1 MENKVFIPRLT
12 KKHLLFLA
20 FSISAF
26 LREFMSLHDF
36 YNDELSNEMKEEE
49 VVQNRYFDIL
59 QNVISDLLQG
69 ILYLLSK
76 LKEKREQ
83 KKLTNSNKNELLD
96 KENIEKNN
104 EGLIKIMIKISSID
118 FICQLLSLIFT
129 IIFGTDNVIK
139 REHQN
144 FLLIIDIT
152 SRFLF
157 CRYILKTF
165 FYRHHIVSMIINF
178 IVFIILGIL
187 DILKISL
194 YLNLNIIS
202 TIIFAIFLIIK
213 TIAYSYED
221 VLNKIALEKDYY
233 TPYSLL
239 FYKGLFQ
246 VPLVIIV
253 SLFILIY
260 KSDNGDNNPKNVWQI
275 FSSFHKDFINF
286 ILIKRSIFIVF
297 NILRSIFLV
306 YVIDKFS
313 SQYLSILKVLES
325 LFIFIYFLIGIEHKY
340 YDSWIEKI
348 IISFSFL
355 ILVLT
360 SLIYN
365 EILVINIFGLQ
376 DYTQH
381 GLDIKADKDLRD
393 DATEINSLNSDNCS
407 SVIES
412 RSESLITQNVSF
424 ND

>member
-1 MENKVFIPRLT
+1 MENNVFIPRLT

-20 FSISAF
+20 FSISSF
-26 LREFMSLHDF
+26 FREFMSLYKFPD
-36 YNDELSNEMKEEE
+36 YDKEDL
-49 VVQNRYFDIL
+49 VQKKYFDIL

-76 LKEKREQ
+76 LKEKRES
-83 KKLTNSNKNELLD
+83 KKLKNSLKIESLD
-96 KENIEKNN
+96 KDNIATNN
-104 EGLIKIMIKISSID
+104 EGFIKIILKISAID
-118 FICQLLSLIFT
+118 FFCQLFFLIFT
-129 IIFGTDNVIK
+129 ISFSIDDAIK
-139 REHQN
+139 KENQN

-165 FYRHHIVSMIINF
+165 FYRHHIASMIINML
-178 IVFIILGIL
+178 VFIILGIL
-187 DILKISL
+187 DILSIINKEDEDKKIEATHK
-194 YLNLNIIS
+194 IV
-202 TIIFAIFLIIK
+202 FGIFLIIQ

-221 VLNKIALEKDYY
+221 VLNKIALEKDYF

-239 FYKGLFQ
+239 FYKGIFQ
-246 VPLVIIV
+246 IPLVIIL

-260 KSDNGDNNPKNVWQI
+260 KDNQGNNVWKS
-275 FSSFHKDFINF
+275 FSILDSDVLNF

-297 NILRSIFLV
+297 NILRSISLV
-306 YVIDKFS
+306 QVIDKFS

-325 LFIFIYFLIGIEHKY
+325 LFIYIYFLVDIQGKDYFKWYEN
-340 YDSWIEKI
+340 I
-348 IISFSFL
+348 IMSISFL

-365 EILVINIFGLQ
+365 EVLVLNIFGLQ

-381 GLDIKADKDLRD
+381 GLDIQAEKDLRD
-393 DATEINSLNSDNCS
+393 AETEISCLNSDNCS
-407 SVIES
+407 SVTDS
-412 RSESLITQNVSF
+412 RSESFITQNVSF

>member
-1 MENKVFIPRLT
+1 MENNVFIPRLT

-20 FSISAF
+20 FSISSF
-26 LREFMSLHDF
+26 FREFMSLYKFPD
-36 YNDELSNEMKEEE
+36 YDKEDL
-49 VVQNRYFDIL
+49 VQKKYFDIL

-76 LKEKREQ
+76 LKEKKES
-83 KKLTNSNKNELLD
+83 KKLKNSLKIESLD
-96 KENIEKNN
+96 KDNIATNN
-104 EGLIKIMIKISSID
+104 EGFIKIILKISAID
-118 FICQLLSLIFT
+118 FFCQLFFLIFT
-129 IIFGTDNVIK
+129 ISFSIDNVIK
-139 REHQN
+139 KENQN

-165 FYRHHIVSMIINF
+165 FYRHHIASMIINMF
-178 IVFIILGIL
+178 VFIILGIL
-187 DILKISL
+187 DIISIINKEPNIGANLKIL
-194 YLNLNIIS
+194 
-202 TIIFAIFLIIK
+202 FGIFLIIQ

-221 VLNKIALEKDYY
+221 VLNKIALEKDYF

-239 FYKGLFQ
+239 FYKGIFQ
-246 VPLVIIV
+246 IPLVIIL

-260 KSDNGDNNPKNVWQI
+260 KDNQGNNVWKS
-275 FSSFHKDFINF
+275 FSILDSDVLNF

-297 NILRSIFLV
+297 NILRSISLV
-306 YVIDKFS
+306 QVIDKFS

-325 LFIFIYFLIGIEHKY
+325 LFIYIYFLVDIQGKDYFKWYEN
-340 YDSWIEKI
+340 I
-348 IISFSFL
+348 IMSISFL

-365 EILVINIFGLQ
+365 EVLVLNIFGLQ

-381 GLDIKADKDLRD
+381 GLDIQAEKDLRD
-393 DATEINSLNSDNCS
+393 AETEISCLNSDNCS
-407 SVIES
+407 SVTDS
-412 RSESLITQNVSF
+412 RSESFITQNVSF

>member
-1 MENKVFIPRLT
+1 MENNVFIPRLT

-20 FSISAF
+20 FSISSF
-26 LREFMSLHDF
+26 FREFMSLYEF
-36 YNDELSNEMKEEE
+36 NDNDNYKEEDL
-49 VVQNRYFDIL
+49 VQKKYFDIL

-76 LKEKREQ
+76 LKEKRES
-83 KKLTNSNKNELLD
+83 KKLKNSLKIESLD
-96 KENIEKNN
+96 KDNIATNN
-104 EGLIKIMIKISSID
+104 EGFIKIILKISAID
-118 FICQLLSLIFT
+118 FFCQLFFLIFT
-129 IIFGTDNVIK
+129 ISFSIDNVIK
-139 REHQN
+139 KENQN

-165 FYRHHIVSMIINF
+165 FYRHHIASMIINMF
-178 IVFIILGIL
+178 VFIILGIL
-187 DILKISL
+187 DIISIINKEPNIGANLKIL
-194 YLNLNIIS
+194 
-202 TIIFAIFLIIK
+202 FGIFLIIQ

-221 VLNKIALEKDYY
+221 VLNKIALEKDYF

-246 VPLVIIV
+246 IPLVIIL

-260 KSDNGDNNPKNVWQI
+260 KDNQGNNVWKS
-275 FSSFHKDFINF
+275 FSALDSGSLNF
-286 ILIKRSIFIVF
+286 ILIKRSIFIIF
-297 NILRSIFLV
+297 NILRSISLV
-306 YVIDKFS
+306 QVIDKFS

-325 LFIFIYFLIGIEHKY
+325 LFIYIYFLIDIKGKDYFKWYEN
-340 YDSWIEKI
+340 I
-348 IISFSFL
+348 IMSISFL

-365 EILVINIFGLQ
+365 EVLVLNIFGLQ

-381 GLDIKADKDLRD
+381 GLDIQAEKDLRD
-393 DATEINSLNSDNCS
+393 AETEISCLNSDNCS
-407 SVIES
+407 SVTDS
-412 RSESLITQNVSF
+412 RSESFITQNVSF